1 VSGAIFIALP
11 TERRPVAGSDGKTG
25 DGISMALASADR
37 PAPHLPARREHW
49 SLIGLLILSV
59 LVHSAL
65 LGVFVQAPQEL
76 PSIGIP
82 AISVEIVIGDDAP
95 AGVAATPGQEGPM
108 PANKEV
114 TPERTETATPEGVR
128 PDETR
133 STTEAVVASEPKPV
147 TPTAPEPRLVAPEPE
162 PVVVEAHP
170 RVAEVESPPIAPQT
184 TEEASPVKPVKPVE
198 NPEPDAK
205 PQTPASAPAAP
216 SGSGIGRGRSSPDAN
231 YASLVAARLARHKQ
245 FPAEARRRRQQGSA
259 SVTFNID
266 GTGRVTEVRLVGSA
280 GSAILD
286 REAQSMVR
294 RASPFPPPPGGLPRS
309 FTVPV
314 SFSMR

>member
-1 VSGAIFIALP
+1 
-11 TERRPVAGSDGKTG
+11 
-25 DGISMALASADR
+25 
-37 PAPHLPARREHW
+37 LPARREHW
-49 SLIGLLILSV
+49 SLIGLLIFSV
-59 LVHSAL
+59 LVHSIL
-65 LGVFVQAPQEL
+65 LWVFVQEPQEL

-82 AISVEIVIGDDAP
+82 AISVEIVMGDDAP
-95 AGVAATPGQEGPM
+95 AGVAAAPGQEGL

-133 STTEAVVASEPKPV
+133 STTEAVVAGEPKAV
-147 TPTAPEPRLVAPEPE
+147 TPTAPEPLGVAPEPE
-162 PVVVEAHP
+162 PVVVEAEP
-170 RVAEVESPPIAPQT
+170 KASEVEPPPTAPST
-184 TEEASPVKPVKPVE
+184 TEEATPVKPVE

-205 PQTPASAPAAP
+205 PQTPASAPAVP
-216 SGSGIGRGRSSPDAN
+216 SASGVGRGRSSPDAN
-231 YASLVAARLARHKQ
+231 YPSLVAAHLARHKQ

-259 SVTFNID
+259 SVTFSID

-294 RASPFPPPPGGLPRS
+294 RASPFPPPPAGLPRS